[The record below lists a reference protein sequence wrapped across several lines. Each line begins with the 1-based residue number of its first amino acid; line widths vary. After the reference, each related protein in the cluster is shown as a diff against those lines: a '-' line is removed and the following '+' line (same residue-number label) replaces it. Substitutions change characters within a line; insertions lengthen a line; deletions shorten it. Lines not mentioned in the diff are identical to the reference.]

1 MREVIKEKDK
11 IVQEI
16 REKVSRSQIGI
27 LTDFKGL
34 KVEEM
39 TRLRRQLQE
48 AAAELKVVKNTLL
61 RRAAAADSPI
71 GPLVS
76 QFTGPNALTLGY
88 ADPVALAK
96 IMTKFAQ
103 EKPQLEIK
111 AAVLSG
117 QLLSAKD
124 LEALSK
130 LPARE
135 VLLAQL
141 LGVLNGVPTALVT
154 VLAGVIRNLL
164 NVLVAY
170 RDQKAES
177 EGPGEAP
184 AAAEAAVEAGTAPAA
199 AEAERRGERRGGTR
213 RPEAGGRA
221 GAGRRISSR
230 RSRQAARQQPRIWQ

>member
-1 MREVIKEKDK
+1 M
-11 IVQEI
+11 I
-16 REKVSRSQIGI
+16 RPSVRC
-27 LTDFKGL
+27 
-34 KVEEM
+34 
-39 TRLRRQLQE
+39 
-48 AAAELKVVKNTLL
+48 
-61 RRAAAADSPI
+61 SPH
-71 GPLVS
+71 
-76 QFTGPNALTLGY
+76 FTGPNALTLGY

-135 VLLAQL
+135 VLLAQF

-170 RDQKAES
+170 QDKKAES

-184 AAAEAAVEAGTAPAA
+184 AAEAAAEPEAAAERSEAEAA
-199 AEAERRGERRGGTR
+199 AEAAAAAATGTGGGT
-213 RPEAGGRA
+213 GG
-221 GAGRRISSR
+221 IS
-230 RSRQAARQQPRIWQ
+230 

>member
-34 KVEEM
+34 KVEDM
-39 TRLRRQLQE
+39 TRLRRQLHDTS
-48 AAAELKVVKNTLL
+48 AELKVVKNTLL
-61 RRAAAADSPI
+61 RRAAADDSPM
-71 GPLVS
+71 GPLLS
-76 QFTGPNALTLGY
+76 KFTGPNALTLGY

-96 IMTKFAQ
+96 IMTKFSQ

-135 VLLAQL
+135 VLLAQF
-141 LGVLNGVPTALVT
+141 LGLLNGVPTALVT

-177 EGPGEAP
+177 AGPIEAP
-184 AAAEAAVEAGTAPAA
+184 AAEAA
-199 AEAERRGERRGGTR
+199 AE
-213 RPEAGGRA
+213 PEA
-221 GAGRRISSR
+221 
-230 RSRQAARQQPRIWQ
+230 AAAAEPEAAAAAEPEKGPATEPAE

>member
-1 MREVIKEKDK
+1 VREVIKEKDK

-48 AAAELKVVKNTLL
+48 ASAELKVVKNTLL
-61 RRAAAADSPI
+61 RRAAADDSPI
-71 GPLVS
+71 GPLLGK
-76 QFTGPNALTLGY
+76 FTGPNALTLGY

-117 QLLSAKD
+117 QLLSPKD

-135 VLLAQL
+135 VLLAQF
-141 LGVLNGVPTALVT
+141 LGLLNGVPTALVT

-170 RDQKAES
+170 KDKKAES
-177 EGPGEAP
+177 AGPAEAP
-184 AAAEAAVEAGTAPAA
+184 AVEAAAAAEAAPTAEPA
-199 AEAERRGERRGGTR
+199 AEAASEPTTE
-213 RPEAGGRA
+213 PEAEPE
-221 GAGRRISSR
+221 
-230 RSRQAARQQPRIWQ
+230 Q

>member
-1 MREVIKEKDK
+1 MREVIREKDK

-34 KVEEM
+34 KVEDM

-48 AAAELKVVKNTLL
+48 ASAEIKVVKNTLL
-61 RRAAAADSPI
+61 RRAAADDSPI
-71 GPLVS
+71 GPLLAH
-76 QFTGPNALTLGY
+76 FTGPNALTLGY

-96 IMTKFAQ
+96 IVTKFAQ
-103 EKPQLEIK
+103 DKPQLEIK
-111 AAVLSG
+111 AAVLGG
-117 QLLSAKD
+117 QVLTAKE

-141 LGVLNGVPTALVT
+141 LGVLQGVPTALVT
-154 VLAGVIRNLL
+154 VLAGVIRNLM

-170 RDQKAES
+170 RDKMAES
-177 EGPGEAP
+177 EGPGESPAAAPEAAPEAAP
-184 AAAEAAVEAGTAPAA
+184 AAEPEAAPA
-199 AEAERRGERRGGTR
+199 E
-213 RPEAGGRA
+213 
-221 GAGRRISSR
+221 
-230 RSRQAARQQPRIWQ
+230 

>member
-1 MREVIKEKDK
+1 MREVIKAKDK

-27 LTDFKGL
+27 LTDYKGL

-48 AAAELKVVKNTLL
+48 ASAELKVVKNTLL
-61 RRAAAADSPI
+61 RRAAADDSPI
-71 GPLVS
+71 GPLLS
-76 QFTGPNALTLGY
+76 NFTGPNALTLGY

-135 VLLAQL
+135 VLLAQF
-141 LGVLNGVPTALVT
+141 LGLLNGVPTALVT

-170 RDQKAES
+170 RDKKTES

-184 AAAEAAVEAGTAPAA
+184 AAASAAAPEVAPETAPEAPPEAAPAT
-199 AEAERRGERRGGTR
+199 E
-213 RPEAGGRA
+213 PEAGPA
-221 GAGRRISSR
+221 E
-230 RSRQAARQQPRIWQ
+230 

>member
-1 MREVIKEKDK
+1 VREVIKAKDK
-11 IVQEI
+11 IVQDI

-34 KVEEM
+34 KVEDM
-39 TRLRRQLQE
+39 TRLRRQLHE
-48 AAAELKVVKNTLL
+48 TSAELKVVKNTLL
-61 RRAAAADSPI
+61 RRAAADDSPM
-71 GPLVS
+71 GPMLS
-76 QFTGPNALTLGY
+76 HFTGPNALTLGY

-96 IMTKFAQ
+96 IMIKFAQ

-117 QLLSAKD
+117 QLLSVKD

-135 VLLAQL
+135 VLLAQF
-141 LGVLNGVPTALVT
+141 LGLLNGVPTALVT

-170 RDQKAES
+170 KDKKAES
-177 EGPGEAP
+177 EGPDEATAAATAEAEP
-184 AAAEAAVEAGTAPAA
+184 EAAAEAKVE
-199 AEAERRGERRGGTR
+199 
-213 RPEAGGRA
+213 PEAGPEPE
-221 GAGRRISSR
+221 
-230 RSRQAARQQPRIWQ
+230 AAE

>member
-39 TRLRRQLQE
+39 TKLRRQLQE
-48 AAAELKVVKNTLL
+48 AKAELKVVKNTLL
-61 RRAAAADSPI
+61 RRAAADDSPI
-71 GPLVS
+71 GPMLDK
-76 QFTGPNALTLGY
+76 FTGPNALTLGY
-88 ADPVALAK
+88 EDPVALAK

-103 EKPQLEIK
+103 DKPQLEIK

-117 QLLSAKD
+117 KLLSAKD

-130 LPARE
+130 LPSRE
-135 VLLAQL
+135 VLMAQF
-141 LGVLNGVPTALVT
+141 LGLPNNVPTALVT
-154 VLAGVIRNLL
+154 VLAAVIRNFL

-170 RDQKAES
+170 RDKKAES

-184 AAAEAAVEAGTAPAA
+184 AAAEAAPAAEPEAAPA
-199 AEAERRGERRGGTR
+199 E
-213 RPEAGGRA
+213 
-221 GAGRRISSR
+221 
-230 RSRQAARQQPRIWQ
+230 

>member
-1 MREVIKEKDK
+1 VREVVKEKEK

-27 LTDFKGL
+27 LTDYKGL

-48 AAAELKVVKNTLL
+48 ASAEIKVVKNTML
-61 RRAAAADSPI
+61 RRAAADDSAI
-71 GPLVS
+71 GPLLS
-76 QFTGPNALTLGY
+76 HFTGPNALTLGY

-117 QLLSAKD
+117 QVLTAKD

-130 LPARE
+130 LPPKE
-135 VLLAQL
+135 VLLAQF
-141 LGVLNGVPTALVT
+141 LGLLNGVPTALVM

-170 RDQKAES
+170 RDKKSES
-177 EGPGEAP
+177 EGPVAV
-184 AAAEAAVEAGTAPAA
+184 AAAEPEAEAA
-199 AEAERRGERRGGTR
+199 AEPASE
-213 RPEAGGRA
+213 PEAEAKAEPEAEPKAEPGE
-221 GAGRRISSR
+221 
-230 RSRQAARQQPRIWQ
+230 

>member
-1 MREVIKEKDK
+1 MREVIKAKDK

-39 TRLRRQLQE
+39 TRLRRQLHE
-48 AAAELKVVKNTLL
+48 ASAELRVVKNTLL
-61 RRAAAADSPI
+61 RRAAADDSPM
-71 GPLVS
+71 GPLLS
-76 QFTGPNALTLGY
+76 KFTGPNALTLGY

-96 IMTKFAQ
+96 IMTKFSQ

-135 VLLAQL
+135 VLLAQF
-141 LGVLNGVPTALVT
+141 LGLLNGVPTALVT

-170 RDQKAES
+170 KDQKAETAG
-177 EGPGEAP
+177 ETPAPPGPGEVA
-184 AAAEAAVEAGTAPAA
+184 AAAEPAVEPEAAPAVEAAAEPEGEAAAA
-199 AEAERRGERRGGTR
+199 AE
-213 RPEAGGRA
+213 PEA
-221 GAGRRISSR
+221 
-230 RSRQAARQQPRIWQ
+230 AAKPEPEPTE

>member
-1 MREVIKEKDK
+1 MREVIKAKDK

-34 KVEEM
+34 KVEDM

-48 AAAELKVVKNTLL
+48 ASAELKVVKNTLL
-61 RRAAAADSPI
+61 RRAAADDSPI
-71 GPLVS
+71 GGLLS
-76 QFTGPNALTLGY
+76 HFTGPNAITLGY

-96 IMTKFAQ
+96 ILTKFAQ

-111 AAVLSG
+111 AAVLGG
-117 QLLSAKD
+117 QVLTAKD

-130 LPARE
+130 LPAKE

-141 LGVLNGVPTALVT
+141 LGVLQGVPTALVT
-154 VLAGVIRNLL
+154 VLAGVIRGLL

-170 RDQKAES
+170 RDKRES

-184 AAAEAAVEAGTAPAA
+184 AAEAAAAAEVASEPEPAAAPAA
-199 AEAERRGERRGGTR
+199 AAEPEGEPT
-213 RPEAGGRA
+213 E
-221 GAGRRISSR
+221 
-230 RSRQAARQQPRIWQ
+230 

>member
-1 MREVIKEKDK
+1 MREVIKAKEK

-16 REKVSRSQIGI
+16 REKASRSQIGI
-27 LTDFKGL
+27 LTDYKGL

-48 AAAELKVVKNTLL
+48 ASAELKVVKNTLL
-61 RRAAAADSPI
+61 RRAAADDSPI
-71 GPLVS
+71 GPLLT

-111 AAVLSG
+111 GAVLGG

-130 LPARE
+130 LPPKE
-135 VLLAQL
+135 VLLAQFL
-141 LGVLNGVPTALVT
+141 RVLNGVPTGLVT

-170 RDQKAES
+170 KDQKAES

-184 AAAEAAVEAGTAPAA
+184 AAEAAVEAAPAEEAADEVA
-199 AEAERRGERRGGTR
+199 AEPEVAAAPKAEPAE
-213 RPEAGGRA
+213 
-221 GAGRRISSR
+221 
-230 RSRQAARQQPRIWQ
+230 

>member
-39 TRLRRQLQE
+39 TRLRRQLHE
-48 AAAELKVVKNTLL
+48 ASAELKVVKNTLL
-61 RRAAAADSPI
+61 RRAAADDSPI
-71 GPLVS
+71 GPMLS
-76 QFTGPNALTLGY
+76 KFTGPNALTLGY
-88 ADPVALAK
+88 SDPVALAK

-103 EKPQLEIK
+103 EKPQLAIK
-111 AAVLSG
+111 GAVLSG
-117 QLLSAKD
+117 QFLSAKD

-130 LPARE
+130 LPSRE
-135 VLLAQL
+135 VLLAQF

-170 RDQKAES
+170 RDKKAES

-184 AAAEAAVEAGTAPAA
+184 AAEAAAA
-199 AEAERRGERRGGTR
+199 AEAEAE
-213 RPEAGGRA
+213 PA
-221 GAGRRISSR
+221 S
-230 RSRQAARQQPRIWQ
+230 

>member
-34 KVEEM
+34 KVEDM
-39 TRLRRQLQE
+39 TRLRRQLHE
-48 AAAELKVVKNTLL
+48 TSAELKVVKNTLL
-61 RRAAAADSPI
+61 RRAAADDSPI
-71 GPLVS
+71 GPLLS
-76 QFTGPNALTLGY
+76 KFTGPNALTLGY

-111 AAVLSG
+111 AAVLGG
-117 QLLSAKD
+117 QLLSPKD

-135 VLLAQL
+135 VLLAQF
-141 LGVLNGVPTALVT
+141 LGLLNGVPTALVT

-170 RDQKAES
+170 KDQKAES
-177 EGPGEAP
+177 AAQGEAP
-184 AAAEAAVEAGTAPAA
+184 AAVEAAVEPEASTAETEAGPTAEAAVEPEPA
-199 AEAERRGERRGGTR
+199 E
-213 RPEAGGRA
+213 
-221 GAGRRISSR
+221 
-230 RSRQAARQQPRIWQ
+230 

>member
-1 MREVIKEKDK
+1 MREVIKAKDK

-34 KVEEM
+34 KVEDM
-39 TRLRRQLQE
+39 TRLRRQLHE
-48 AAAELKVVKNTLL
+48 ASAELKVVKNTLL
-61 RRAAAADSPI
+61 RRAAADDSPI
-71 GPLVS
+71 GGLLS
-76 QFTGPNALTLGY
+76 HFTGPNAITLGY

-96 IMTKFAQ
+96 ILTKFAQ

-111 AAVLSG
+111 AAVLGG
-117 QLLSAKD
+117 QVLTAKD

-130 LPARE
+130 LPAKE

-141 LGVLNGVPTALVT
+141 LGVLQGVPTALVT
-154 VLAGVIRNLL
+154 VLAGVIRSLL

-170 RDQKAES
+170 RDKRES

-184 AAAEAAVEAGTAPAA
+184 AAEAAAAAEIASEVASEPEPAAAPAA
-199 AEAERRGERRGGTR
+199 AAEPEGEPT
-213 RPEAGGRA
+213 E
-221 GAGRRISSR
+221 
-230 RSRQAARQQPRIWQ
+230 

>member
-34 KVEEM
+34 KVEDM
-39 TRLRRQLQE
+39 TRLRRQLHE
-48 AAAELKVVKNTLL
+48 TSAELKVVKNTLL
-61 RRAAAADSPI
+61 RRAAADDSPI
-71 GPLVS
+71 GPLLS
-76 QFTGPNALTLGY
+76 HFTGPNALTLGY

-103 EKPQLEIK
+103 DKPQLEIK

-117 QLLSAKD
+117 QLLSVKD

-135 VLLAQL
+135 VLLAQF
-141 LGVLNGVPTALVT
+141 LGLLNGVPTALVT

-170 RDQKAES
+170 KDQKAES
-177 EGPGEAP
+177 AAQGEAP
-184 AAAEAAVEAGTAPAA
+184 AAVEAAVEPEASTAETEAGPTAEAAVEPEPA
-199 AEAERRGERRGGTR
+199 E
-213 RPEAGGRA
+213 
-221 GAGRRISSR
+221 
-230 RSRQAARQQPRIWQ
+230 

>member
-1 MREVIKEKDK
+1 MREVIREKDK

-34 KVEEM
+34 KVEDM

-48 AAAELKVVKNTLL
+48 ASAELKVVKNTLL
-61 RRAAAADSPI
+61 RRAAADNSPI
-71 GPLVS
+71 AGLLS
-76 QFTGPNALTLGY
+76 YFTGPNAITLGY

-96 IMTKFAQ
+96 ILTKFAQ
-103 EKPQLEIK
+103 DKPALSIK
-111 AAVLSG
+111 AAVLGG
-117 QLLSAKD
+117 QVLTAKD

-130 LPARE
+130 LPSRE

-141 LGVLNGVPTALVT
+141 LGVLQGVPTALVT

-170 RDQKAES
+170 RDKRAET
-177 EGPGEAP
+177 EGTGAAP
-184 AAAEAAVEAGTAPAA
+184 AAEAAAGAEAAPDSEPAAEPAA
-199 AEAERRGERRGGTR
+199 AAEPEGE
-213 RPEAGGRA
+213 PKE
-221 GAGRRISSR
+221 
-230 RSRQAARQQPRIWQ
+230 